1 MKNCEYFILGN
12 LIFSYMYCCVIID
25 DESHAIEGL
34 KKYISDFE
42 GMRVLATFT
51 DPLLAL
57 RYFDS
62 VQIVDLVLLDVDMP
76 RISGIELSRTLRN
89 KTKKL
94 VFTTAHTKYGYE
106 AFKIEADDYLLKPYT
121 LGEFIMSMNK
131 IFPQEEEASIL
142 PDKNTTFLVKSKE
155 DNHKMLNVK
164 FSDVVAVESK
174 MNYVMIHT
182 LKRKILTY
190 MTLSE
195 ISDILTRYPGFLRFQ
210 RSFILAEEHIEYIS
224 GNSIKMVNGC
234 EMTVGEYYKKDFIS
248 FVSEKLIKTKRR

>member
-1 MKNCEYFILGN
+1 
-12 LIFSYMYCCVIID
+12 MYHCVIID
-25 DESHAIEGL
+25 DEPHAIEGL
-34 KKYISDFE
+34 KKYISNFE
-42 GMRVLATFT
+42 RLNLSAWFT
-51 DPLLAL
+51 DPLAAL
-57 RYFDS
+57 KYFES
-62 VQIVDLVLLDVDMP
+62 VECIDLVLLDIDMP
-76 RISGIELSRTLRN
+76 NIDGIELSRMLRN

-94 VFTTAHTKYGYE
+94 VFTTAHTRYGYE

-121 LGEFIMSMNK
+121 LGEFLSSMNK
-131 IFPQEEEASIL
+131 IFPLHGGKCNSS
-142 PDKNTTFLVKSKE
+142 DKNTSFLVKSKD
-155 DNHKMLNVK
+155 DNYKMLNVK

-195 ISDILTRYPGFLRFQ
+195 VSDILTRQPGFLRFQ

-234 EMTVGEYYKKDFIS
+234 EMTVGEYYKKDFLS

>member
-1 MKNCEYFILGN
+1 
-12 LIFSYMYCCVIID
+12 MYQCVIVD
-25 DESHAIEGL
+25 DEPHAIEGL
-34 KKYISDFE
+34 KKYLSNFDRLYLSASFTNPLAALKYFE
-42 GMRVLATFT
+42 
-51 DPLLAL
+51 
-57 RYFDS
+57 S
-62 VQIVDLVLLDVDMP
+62 VDCVDLVLLDIDMP
-76 RISGIELSRTLRN
+76 NINGIELSRMLRN
-89 KTKKL
+89 KTKKI

-106 AFKIEADDYLLKPYT
+106 AFKIEADDYLLKPFT
-121 LGEFIMSMNK
+121 LGEFLTSMNK
-131 IFPQEEEASIL
+131 VFSSNGRKCNSY
-142 PDKNTTFLVKSKE
+142 DKNASFLVKSKE
-155 DNHKMLNVK
+155 DRYKMLNIK

-195 ISDILTRYPGFLRFQ
+195 VSDIFKCQPGFLRFQ

-234 EMTVGEYYKKDFIS
+234 EMTVGDYYKKDFLS